1 VSKLNIRYCRSNTD
15 KELHQILKLQQ
26 KNLFDN
32 IPDKDLRHEGFVTVA
47 HTFDILR
54 KMNAVCPHIIAKVDD
69 KVVGCALCMHPLFS
83 AVIAVLKSMF
93 DEI

>member
-1 VSKLNIRYCRSNTD
+1 
-15 KELHQILKLQQ
+15 
-26 KNLFDN
+26 
-32 IPDKDLRHEGFVTVA
+32 
-47 HTFDILR
+47 
-54 KMNAVCPHIIAKVDD
+54 MNAVCPHIIAKVDD